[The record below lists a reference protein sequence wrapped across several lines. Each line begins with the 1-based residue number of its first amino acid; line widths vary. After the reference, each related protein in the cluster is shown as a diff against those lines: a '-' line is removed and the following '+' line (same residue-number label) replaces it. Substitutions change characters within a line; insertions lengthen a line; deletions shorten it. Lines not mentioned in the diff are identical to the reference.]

1 MISTYLGER
10 HRFLKIEMACAR
22 IRDLLA
28 RARLLEAN
36 DHPMMAEFARD
47 EAAKLLRNLE
57 DPQPTSPLPRAL
69 ARRAA

>member
-1 MISTYLGER
+1 MISTYLNER
-10 HRFLKIEMACAR
+10 LRFLKIEMACAR
-22 IRDLLA
+22 IRELLE

-57 DPQPTSPLPRAL
+57 QPQPTSPQPHAL
-69 ARRAA
+69 DRRAA